1 MDHAVLIV
9 DDEPKIYHA
18 LRRALHREPYDVV
31 YAANGEDALKILG
44 ERTIDVIVADQNMP
58 NMQGSVLL
66 ARVRQQFPDVV
77 RMMLTGDARLETVM
91 AAVNKGEIY
100 RFFTKPCNEAELI
113 ISLRDALQMR
123 ALKFEAA
130 RLLDTVKKQNAQLQ
144 ALHAAAGTVKATAPA
159 PASAPAPA
167 ATATPMTPA
176 HPASTDELPP
186 IDLKSIQKGMPLLP
200 PLPTPLP
207 SQSIPQ
213 ALPAADEAAPP
224 ISLDAKK
231 GRYVIDA
238 KREIPQDVDKLLD
251 EIRSELEKLDL

>member
-31 YAANGEDALKILG
+31 YASGGAEALKLLG
-44 ERTIDVIVADQNMP
+44 ERSIDVIIADQNMP
-58 NMQGSVLL
+58 EMQGSMLL
-66 ARVRQQFPDVV
+66 SRVRQQFPDIV

-100 RFFTKPCNEAELI
+100 RFFTKPCNESELI

-130 RLLDTVKKQNAQLQ
+130 RLLDTVKKQNAQIHSLQ
-144 ALHAAAGTVKATAPA
+144 DAAGEGGTTGATARPA
-159 PASAPAPA
+159 
-167 ATATPMTPA
+167 
-176 HPASTDELPP
+176 DKELPA
-186 IDLKSIQKGMPLLP
+186 IDLKAIKGASEP
-200 PLPTPLP
+200 PRSEP
-207 SQSIPQ
+207 
-213 ALPAADEAAPP
+213 
-224 ISLDAKK
+224 KK
-231 GRYVIDA
+231 GRYVIDMT
-238 KREIPQDVDKLLD
+238 REVPQDVDQLLD

>member
-18 LRRALHREPYDVV
+18 LRRALHREPYDIL
-31 YAANGEDALKILG
+31 YANGGEEALKLLS
-44 ERTIDVIVADQNMP
+44 ERPVDVVVADQNMP

-66 ARVRQQFPDVV
+66 ARIRQQYPDVV

-113 ISLRDALQMR
+113 ISIRDALQMR
-123 ALKFEAA
+123 ALKFEAQ
-130 RLLDTVKKQNAQLQ
+130 RLLDTVKKQSAQIQSLQ
-144 ALHAAAGTVKATAPA
+144 SGQPEAPA
-159 PASAPAPA
+159 DGAPA
-167 ATATPMTPA
+167 APV
-176 HPASTDELPP
+176 DGELPP
-186 IDLKSIQKGMPLLP
+186 IALKH
-200 PLPTPLP
+200 
-207 SQSIPQ
+207 
-213 ALPAADEAAPP
+213 PARTAAPSGP
-224 ISLDAKK
+224 VTSDPKK

-238 KREIPQDVDKLLD
+238 GKDIPQDVDTLLD

>member
-31 YAANGEDALKILG
+31 YASGGAEALKLLG
-44 ERTIDVIVADQNMP
+44 ERSIDVIIADQNMP
-58 NMQGSVLL
+58 EMQGSVLL
-66 ARVRQQFPDVV
+66 SRVRQQFPDIV

-100 RFFTKPCNEAELI
+100 RFFTKPCNESELI

-130 RLLDTVKKQNAQLQ
+130 RLLDTVKKQSAQIQ
-144 ALHAAAGTVKATAPA
+144 SMQDAAGEGG
-159 PASAPAPA
+159 ASH
-167 ATATPMTPA
+167 ATPEA
-176 HPASTDELPP
+176 ELPA
-186 IDLKSIQKGMPLLP
+186 INLKAIKGASEP
-200 PLPTPLP
+200 PKIEP
-207 SQSIPQ
+207 
-213 ALPAADEAAPP
+213 
-224 ISLDAKK
+224 KK
-231 GRYVIDA
+231 GRYVIDMT
-238 KREIPQDVDKLLD
+238 REVPQDVDQLLD

>member
-18 LRRALHREPYDVV
+18 LRRALHREPYDIL
-31 YAANGEDALKILG
+31 YAASGTEALRTLS
-44 ERTIDVIVADQNMP
+44 ERPVDVVVADQNMP
-58 NMQGSVLL
+58 EMQGSVLL
-66 ARVRQQFPDVV
+66 ARVRQQYPDVV

-130 RLLDTVKKQNAQLQ
+130 RLLETVKKQNAQLQ
-144 ALHAAAGTVKATAPA
+144 SLQSGHGGVGDLPAATPAATPSATPA
-159 PASAPAPA
+159 PA
-167 ATATPMTPA
+167 
-176 HPASTDELPP
+176 DGELPP
-186 IDLKSIQKGMPLLP
+186 IELKHAPRSA
-200 PLPTPLP
+200 P
-207 SQSIPQ
+207 SG
-213 ALPAADEAAPP
+213 PATSDP
-224 ISLDAKK
+224 KK

-238 KREIPQDVDKLLD
+238 SRDVPQDVDALLD
-251 EIRSELEKLDL
+251 EIRSELEKLEL

>member
-31 YAANGEDALKILG
+31 YASGGAEALKLLG
-44 ERTIDVIVADQNMP
+44 ERSIDVIIADQNMP
-58 NMQGSVLL
+58 EMQGSVLL
-66 ARVRQQFPDVV
+66 SRVRQQFPDIV

-100 RFFTKPCNEAELI
+100 RFFTKPCNESELI

-130 RLLDTVKKQNAQLQ
+130 RLLDTVKKQSAQIQ
-144 ALHAAAGTVKATAPA
+144 SMQDAAGEGG
-159 PASAPAPA
+159 ASH
-167 ATATPMTPA
+167 ATPEA
-176 HPASTDELPP
+176 ELPA
-186 IDLKSIQKGMPLLP
+186 INLKAIKGASEP
-200 PLPTPLP
+200 PKIEP
-207 SQSIPQ
+207 
-213 ALPAADEAAPP
+213 
-224 ISLDAKK
+224 KK
-231 GRYVIDA
+231 GRYVIDMT
-238 KREIPQDVDKLLD
+238 REVPQDVDELLD